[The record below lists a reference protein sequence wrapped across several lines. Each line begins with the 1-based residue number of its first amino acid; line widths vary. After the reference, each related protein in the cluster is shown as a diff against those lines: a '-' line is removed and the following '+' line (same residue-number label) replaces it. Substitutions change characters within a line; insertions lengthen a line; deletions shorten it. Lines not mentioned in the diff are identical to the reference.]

1 MHKKPILG
9 YHKSAFIPTQNS
21 TFIRKFSSCRK
32 VCSIINVGVWFDQT
46 PTFIIEP
53 LYNLM
58 KIITRLY
65 QKAVCIFLQILIFLF
80 VLKVKIVLRA
90 FYLKC
95 PIPWTSRSIHS
106 LADLLLNSIFNDSAK
121 NLIFFHDN
129 LRKNFIIAHQIPT

>member
-1 MHKKPILG
+1 MLIFFIDKSSFFDYCKCFFHRYFQEILLPFYLKIG
-9 YHKSAFIPTQNS
+9 GFFQLNQSLFIQSNE
-21 TFIRKFSSCRK
+21 IHY
-32 VCSIINVGVWFDQT
+32 SIISKSCMY
-46 PTFIIEP
+46 
-53 LYNLM
+53 L
-58 KIITRLY
+58 
-65 QKAVCIFLQILIFLF
+65 FLQIPIFLF